1 MSMSDHERA
10 LLVTGTLDTSG
21 VGGSPYANLDRV
33 AVAFGAEVFEGNH
46 IPQEMVTV
54 TVKVSDETE
63 QKAAENGPSEP
74 VKEPEQEDVKEPEAA
89 KEPEPVV
96 ATEKPA
102 TAHRTTKRP
111 PAKKAQAS
119 APAEK

>member
-21 VGGSPYANLDRV
+21 VGGSPYARLDQV
-33 AVAFGAEVFEGNH
+33 AVAFGAEAAEEPVAEEV
-46 IPQEMVTV
+46 QEP
-54 TVKVSDETE
+54 EE
-63 QKAAENGPSEP
+63 PEEKAAEKSPS
-74 VKEPEQEDVKEPEAA
+74 V
-89 KEPEPVV
+89 PEPK
-96 ATEKPA
+96 AEART
-102 TAHRTTKRP
+102 TTKRP

>member
-21 VGGSPYANLDRV
+21 VGGSPYARLDMV
-33 AVAFGAEVFEGNH
+33 AVAFGAETAEASVAEEVAE
-46 IPQEMVTV
+46 PE
-54 TVKVSDETE
+54 E
-63 QKAAENGPSEP
+63 KAAENSPS
-74 VKEPEQEDVKEPEAA
+74 V
-89 KEPEPVV
+89 PEPKVEER
-96 ATEKPA
+96 AQART
-102 TAHRTTKRP
+102 TTKRS